1 MSGTVPTHLEPNR
14 LSLWMV
20 IALGLAYLQVGS
32 DMAIA
37 AGSIITFSG
46 RVAWLSNVLSAAV
59 MTILA
64 VVVSAYARRFVAT
77 GSLVSY
83 AHAAFGPRMRKF
95 VAACLMLGYVSLG
108 ATLVLGVVLYSS
120 SALIDFGVAGAAG
133 LPVQAA
139 LSILVSLLGALCAW
153 RGIDVSVRVIAIL
166 GFLCVPFVIL
176 TMGLAVFRLHPDVLA
191 QFRLTDVSIKPL
203 IQGAVAATGF
213 YVGFDGIAALA
224 AETRDPK
231 RTMPFALLGTV
242 VIAGIAD
249 TLSCFIQYP
258 MLADHVAELAGS
270 ASPVAILAHSAGAG
284 WLAIVVDILLIP
296 ATFAGVVALYNLG
309 SRIIATTAADGL
321 LPIALSRLHPRFHSP
336 HRAAAALA
344 LLGAFVPILLQYT
357 LKTSPMLSSVYL
369 ADLATYYWLPPYL
382 VACVGIVRVMRRE
395 APFDVPTAC
404 AACLAG
410 AALLYVGFELFRS
423 PIDAGTTYLPYFA
436 AATIALAAIAIIVV
450 ARSENLAESDVE
462 RVL

>member
-1 MSGTVPTHLEPNR
+1 MSGTARTHLEPDR

-46 RVAWLSNVLSAAV
+46 HVAWLSNVLSAAV

-83 AHAAFGPRMRKF
+83 AHAAFGARTRRF

-120 SALIDFGVAGAAG
+120 SALIDFGVAGAAQ
-133 LPVQAA
+133 LPMQAA
-139 LSILVSLLGALCAW
+139 LSVLVSLLAALCAW
-153 RGIDVSVRVIAIL
+153 RGIDVSVRVIAIV
-166 GFLCVPFVIL
+166 GFLCVPFVVL
-176 TMGLAVFRLHPDVLA
+176 TMALAVARLHPDLLA
-191 QFRLTDVSIKPL
+191 QFSLADVSIKPL

-224 AETRDPK
+224 AEAHDPK
-231 RTMPFALLGTV
+231 RTVPAALLGTV
-242 VIAGIAD
+242 IIAGIAD
-249 TLSCFIQYP
+249 TLSCFVQYP
-258 MLADHVAELAGS
+258 MLADHAAELAGS
-270 ASPVAILAHSAGAG
+270 ASPVAILAHSAGVP
-284 WLAIVVDILLIP
+284 WLAMVVDILLIP

-309 SRIIATTAADGL
+309 SRIIATTAADGV
-321 LPIALSRLHPRFHSP
+321 LPMALSRLHPRFHSP
-336 HRAAAALA
+336 HRAVAALA
-344 LLGAFVPILLQYT
+344 FLGACVPILLQYI
-357 LKTSPMLSSVYL
+357 LKTSPMLTGVYL
-369 ADLATYYWLPPYL
+369 SDLATYYWLPPYL
-382 VACVGIVRVMRRE
+382 IVCAGIVRIMWRE
-395 APFDVPTAC
+395 AAFDLPIGS

-410 AALLYVGFELFRS
+410 AAVLYVGFEMFRS

-436 AATIALAAIAIIVV
+436 VATIALAALAIIVGGKD
-450 ARSENLAESDVE
+450 ENLPAGDIEE
-462 RVL
+462 VL

>member
-1 MSGTVPTHLEPNR
+1 MSGTDRTHLEPDR

-46 RVAWLSNVLSAAV
+46 HVAWLSNVLSAAV

-83 AHAAFGPRMRKF
+83 AHAAFGPRMRRF

-120 SALIDFGVAGAAG
+120 SALIDFGVSSAAG

-139 LSILVSLLGALCAW
+139 LSILVSLLGAICAW

-176 TMGLAVFRLHPDVLA
+176 TMCLAVLRLHPDMLA
-191 QFRLTDVSIKPL
+191 QFSFADVSIKPL

-213 YVGFDGIAALA
+213 YVGFDGISALA
-224 AETRDPK
+224 AETHDPK

-258 MLADHVAELAGS
+258 ILAEHAAELAGS
-270 ASPVAILAHSAGAG
+270 ASPVAILAHSARAA

-321 LPIALSRLHPRFHSP
+321 LPSALSQLHPRFHSP
-336 HRAAAALA
+336 YRAAAALA
-344 LLGAFVPILLQYT
+344 LLGAFVPILLQWS

-382 VACVGIVRVMRRE
+382 VVCAGIVRVMQRE
-395 APFDVPTAC
+395 GAFDLAALC

-410 AALLYVGFELFRS
+410 AALLYVGVELFRS

-436 AATIALAAIAIIVV
+436 LATIALAALAIVLGGKDE
-450 ARSENLAESDVE
+450 ALPAGDVE
-462 RVL
+462 QVL